1 MKIYTKTYENGL
13 RLILEK
19 NNKNVIA
26 SNIMFFVGSSNET
39 EKEEGYSHFIEHL
52 VFKSSNK
59 FTTEEIMDKLT
70 LYGADFNA
78 YTSKTSTRFIFK
90 CIAENFENC
99 FEIYSDMLLHPKFLP
114 EEMDK
119 ERNVVIEEMKK
130 YEDDPSEVM
139 YQKTVQNYFEGTSL
153 AHDILGT
160 EEIISNVTREQLLE
174 YKSRFYK
181 SENAIISVAGNI
193 DFEELDRIV
202 TKYFSSDF
210 NYVATPKMID
220 FSPVSIKI
228 KQKYNI
234 VARDDSQANVC
245 ILIKSVAYSSRQKY
259 IASLYTSIL
268 GNSQNSR
275 LYKTIREEMGL
286 VYTIYA
292 YQDTQAKNGEIFIA
306 FGTRPKNVQ
315 QAIFEIRR
323 IVDEIAERGI
333 TEEELLRAK
342 NWKKSCI
349 EFSSETN
356 QDLAE
361 ANGSFMLYENK
372 HISVSQRKSKYDSVK
387 VEDINKFAKKIAS
400 EKTFNVVGVGK
411 NLNINDLKQF

>member
-26 SNIMFFVGSSNET
+26 SNILFFVGSQNEN
-39 EKEEGYSHFIEHL
+39 ESQQGYSHFIEHL
-52 VFKSSNK
+52 VFKSSEKNS
-59 FTTEEIMDKLT
+59 TEEIMDKLT

-78 YTSKTSTRFIFK
+78 YTSKTVTRFIFK
-90 CIAENFENC
+90 CIAENFEPC

-139 YQKTVQNYFEGTSL
+139 FQRAVSNYFDGTSL
-153 AHDILGT
+153 SHDILGT
-160 EEIISNVTREQLLE
+160 EEIISNVTRDELLA
-174 YKSRFYK
+174 YKSQFYK
-181 SENAIISVAGNI
+181 AENSIISVAGNI
-193 DFEELDRIV
+193 EFEELDRIV
-202 TKYFSSDF
+202 TKYFASDF
-210 NYVATPKMID
+210 NYKASPKLVD
-220 FSPVSIKI
+220 FSPLSINI
-228 KQKYNI
+228 KEKYNI

-245 ILIKSVAYSSRQKY
+245 VVIKSVPYSSKQKY

-275 LYKTIREEMGL
+275 LYKTIREELGL

-292 YQDTQAKNGEIFIA
+292 YQDTQARVGEIVIA

-315 QAIFEIRR
+315 MAIFEIRR
-323 IVDEIAERGI
+323 IIDELAENGV
-333 TEEELLRAK
+333 TEDELLRAK

-361 ANGSFMLYENK
+361 ANGSFILFEGK
-372 HISVSQRKSKYDSVK
+372 HIGVGARKSKYDKVK
-387 VEDINKFAKKIAS
+387 VEDVNKFAKKIAK
-400 EKTFNVVGVGK
+400 ETIFNVVGVGK
-411 NLNINDLKQF
+411 NLNIEDLKQF

>member
-39 EKEEGYSHFIEHL
+39 EREEGYSHFIEHL

-139 YQKTVQNYFEGTSL
+139 YQKTVQNYFEGTPL

-174 YKSRFYK
+174 YKSRFYNA
-181 SENAIISVAGNI
+181 ENAIISVVGNI

-202 TKYFSSDF
+202 TKYFSNDF

-245 ILIKSVAYSSRQKY
+245 IHIKSVAYSSRQKY

-323 IVDEIAERGI
+323 IVDEIAEKGI